1 MRGIALVFV
10 AGTAACGASAPSRQA
25 SAPSPAPA
33 ISDSTYA
40 ARWRQGQSWPQFRDA
55 IDARQQLWARTQSIV
70 AIPDAVLQR
79 ARSLGS
85 WKLLIV
91 ADDDC
96 SDSGNVLPY
105 LARLSELAPNLEL
118 RITPDDEQGQRLKEA
133 HRAPDGRAA
142 FPLLLLLDDGWHDRG
157 CWVERPAQLQ
167 WWYMTRG
174 QQLLDTDV
182 DAYRREKQAFYD
194 FDHGAST
201 LDEVLGV
208 IEAASHGSRICG
220 IAPHAY

>member
-1 MRGIALVFV
+1 MRRIVLVLV
-10 AGTAACGASAPSRQA
+10 AGVVACATPPSSRQTSAPA
-25 SAPSPAPA
+25 PAPA

-40 ARWRQGQSWPQFRDA
+40 ALWRQGQTWPQFRDA
-55 IDARQQLWARTQSIV
+55 IDARPQLWARTQSIV
-70 AIPDAVLQR
+70 AIPDAVAQR
-79 ARSLGS
+79 ARALGT

-105 LARLSELAPNLEL
+105 LARLSELAPNLEI
-118 RITPDDEQGQRLKEA
+118 RITPDDERGQRLKET

-142 FPLLLLLDDGWHDRG
+142 FPLLVLLDDGWRDRG

-174 QQLLDTDV
+174 HALMDSDPDT
-182 DAYRREKQAFYD
+182 YRREKLGFYD
-194 FDHGAST
+194 FDHGEST
-201 LDEVLGV
+201 LNEVLGM
-208 IEAASHGSRICG
+208 IEAARSGSRVCG
-220 IAPHAY
+220 ITPHAY